1 MQVSPLGTDCFG
13 QTGDLPDLHRTYR
26 LDSDAIIE
34 AAAELFLGA

>member
-1 MQVSPLGTDCFG
+1 LARQATS
-13 QTGDLPDLHRTYR
+13 PDLYRTYR